1 MMERSIGET
10 MGKKKVL
17 LTNIAP
23 DRCEISKLNTRC
35 EISKLNTRQTYDGDG
50 TIVELAEEM
59 KLHGFE
65 PTRALW
71 GYSEEKDEK
80 DGNYKYEIFAV
91 GRQQRKCVMTG
102 SLRSQR

>member
-1 MMERSIGET
+1 MMERSIGKT

-17 LTNIAP
+17 LTDIAP
-23 DRCEISKLNTRC
+23 DRCEISKLNTRH
-35 EISKLNTRQTYDGDG
+35 TYDGYYGDR
-50 TIVELAEEM
+50 TTDELAEEM

-71 GYSEEKDEK
+71 GYEEKDGK

-102 SLRSQR
+102 QS

>member
-1 MMERSIGET
+1 

-23 DRCEISKLNTRC
+23 DRCEISKLNTR
-35 EISKLNTRQTYDGDG
+35 QTYDGDE

-59 KLHGFE
+59 KLHRFE

-71 GYSEEKDEK
+71 GYSEEKDGK
-80 DGNYKYEIFAV
+80 DGNYKYEIFAG
-91 GRQQRKCVMTG
+91 GRRLSAAKG
-102 SLRSQR
+102 SGVSVAVLKYEGYDDNRFDG

>member
-1 MMERSIGET
+1 MMERSIGKT
-10 MGKKKVL
+10 TGKKKVL

-23 DRCEISKLNTRC
+23 DRCEISKLNTR
-35 EISKLNTRQTYDGDG
+35 QTYYGDG
-50 TIVELAEEM
+50 TIDELAEEM

-71 GYSEEKDEK
+71 GYKNEEKDGK
-80 DGNYKYEIFAV
+80 DGNYKYEIFAG

-102 SLRSQR
+102 QS